1 MFGSLC
7 CCGSSTACEL
17 AGRMKIMAIPGGLV
31 YAGNCS
37 IFDYECLTCQKL
49 AAQGNTPATRP
60 NAYPY
65 YSNAVAKNASLSGYP
80 DTGFIAQNNCSYG
93 WSVVVQSFG
102 TVLTMRMMLHLPQKI
117 KKDSIVLFSTTQNG
131 SLHTVYKKTT
141 SVLAGYNNS
150 ETWEFSPSEI
160 VMGGDFGCGTLS
172 WSVQGDFNPLP

>member
-7 CCGSSTACEL
+7 CCGSSTACDL

-31 YAGNCS
+31 YANYCG
-37 IFDYECLTCQKL
+37 IVDYDCLTCQKL
-49 AAQGNTPATRP
+49 AAQGNTPATSP

-65 YSNAVAKNASLSGYP
+65 YSGGAFLSLFQGYP
-80 DTGFIAQNNCSYG
+80 ETGFIRTNSCTYR
-93 WSVVVQSFG
+93 WRVVVQTFG
-102 TVLTMRMMLHLPQKI
+102 TVLTMSMYLSVPQKI
-117 KKDSIVLFSTTQNG
+117 KTNSVVLFATTQGPNI
-131 SLHTVYKKTT
+131 HTVYRKTT